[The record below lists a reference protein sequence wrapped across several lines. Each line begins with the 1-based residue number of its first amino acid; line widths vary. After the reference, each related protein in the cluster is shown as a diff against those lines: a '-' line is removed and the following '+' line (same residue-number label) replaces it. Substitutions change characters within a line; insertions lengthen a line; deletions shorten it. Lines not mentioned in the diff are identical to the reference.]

1 LLRLKEK
8 ASNTAAAN
16 NSLVENAWRSTE
28 LSRNAVVFYYEFC
41 LSALRAILLN
51 DNNTISKIQISRVNS

>member
-1 LLRLKEK
+1 MFEDRMGHML
-8 ASNTAAAN
+8 
-16 NSLVENAWRSTE
+16 

-51 DNNTISKIQISRVNS
+51 DKITIWKIQISRANS